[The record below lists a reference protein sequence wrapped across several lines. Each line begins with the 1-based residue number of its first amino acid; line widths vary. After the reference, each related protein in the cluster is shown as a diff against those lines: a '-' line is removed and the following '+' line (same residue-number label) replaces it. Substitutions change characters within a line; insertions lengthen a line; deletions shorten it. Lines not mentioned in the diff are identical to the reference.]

1 VDEKDLSFMRKGKG
15 IMRSRQSPVC
25 SIYCRD
31 VVEIQGMSTECH
43 LNRRAGD
50 AGCGYHLRRQTVAM
64 NCSNDHT
71 DLILVLD
78 LIS

>member
-31 VVEIQGMSTECH
+31 VVKF
-43 LNRRAGD
+43 RACQQSVISSEEH
-50 AGCGYHLRRQTVAM
+50 AMRVAGYHLRRRTVAM

-71 DLILVLD
+71 DLTLVLD